1 MQFPAKITSSYHTCM
16 LIKLFYIGMPVVRTE
31 GRFARSLGRAVNGH
45 VITNLALRLR
55 KGASRARGAPLI
67 VVRTK

>member
-1 MQFPAKITSSYHTCM
+1 M

-45 VITNLALRLR
+45 LITNLALRLR

-67 VVRTK
+67 VVRTI

>member
-1 MQFPAKITSSYHTCM
+1 M

-31 GRFARSLGRAVNGH
+31 GRFAWSLGRAVNGH

-55 KGASRARGAPLI
+55 SSNDMTSLSIAI
-67 VVRTK
+67 T